1 MSIGFI
7 LFRIFRI
14 QINRYVFFLIL
25 LPLLFNCFFLF
36 NYVFSKRPT
45 QETYLYAY
53 GITDIQGSKGR
64 YSSQK
69 GRSTTIYLEGGVYK
83 EYTLPRMFFN
93 YEKMKDKSVIT
104 YDIEDGFF
112 GFRVVKDYEFSEDS
126 TNHIFQY

>member
-1 MSIGFI
+1 M
-7 LFRIFRI
+7 
-14 QINRYVFFLIL
+14 
-25 LPLLFNCFFLF
+25 

-53 GITDIQGSKGR
+53 GITDIQGIKGS

-69 GRSTTIYLEGGVYK
+69 GRLTTIYLEGGVYK
-83 EYTLPRMFFN
+83 EYDLPRMFFN

-126 TNHIFQY
+126 TNHLFQY

>member
-14 QINRYVFFLIL
+14 QINAYVFFLIL
-25 LPLLFNCFFLF
+25 LPLLFNCFFLV

-45 QETYLYAY
+45 QETYRYAY
-53 GITDIQGSKGR
+53 RIKDIQGSKGR

-69 GRSTTIYLEGGVYK
+69 GRLTTIYLEGGVYK
-83 EYTLPRMFFN
+83 EYNLPRMFFN
-93 YEKMKDKSVIT
+93 YEKMKDKRVIT
-104 YDIEDGFF
+104 YDIDGFF